1 MTFFADAV
9 AGLTASPKWIS
20 PKYFYDARGSH
31 YFDLICKLDEYYPYR
46 TEMALLPRVAKELD
60 HHLPS
65 RVVIVEFGAGSLHKV
80 RPLLASSRAI
90 QGFIPIDISAEHLT
104 NAGKSLQKDFPNVEI
119 RPATGDFTQPL
130 DLPQLNV
137 DSQASN
143 RALPRLGFFPGS
155 TIGNFSPAN
164 ARSFLLNARHSLGP
178 NSLFLLGVD
187 TQQDVVTLERAY
199 NDTQGITAA
208 FNKNLLVR
216 MNREL
221 NTNFEPNNFTHR
233 AYFNQ
238 PLGRIEMHLIS
249 DKMQQIQLGTHT
261 ISLAQGESIHTEN
274 SYKYTPTK
282 LQELVESAGW
292 TISHKWQSPDG
303 AFSEVLL
310 RHTRAAAATVAA

>member
-1 MTFFADAV
+1 MTFYEDAV

-20 PKYFYDARGSH
+20 PKYFYDAPGSH

-46 TEMALLPRVAKELD
+46 TEMTLLPQVAKELD
-60 HHLPS
+60 S
-65 RVVIVEFGAGSLHKV
+65 RIPTQVVIVEFGAGSLHKI
-80 RPLLASSRAI
+80 RPLLTHSRAI

-104 NAGKSLQKDFPNVEI
+104 NAGKALQKDFPNLEI
-119 RPATGDFTQPL
+119 RPAVGDFTQPL
-130 DLPQLNV
+130 DLPTLNV
-137 DSQASN
+137 DKQTSS

-164 ARSFLLNARHSLGP
+164 ARSFLVNARRSLGP

-199 NDTQGITAA
+199 NDSQGVTAA

-221 NTNFEPNNFTHR
+221 NTDFELDNFTHR

-238 PLGRIEMHLIS
+238 ALGRIEMHLIS
-249 DKMQQIQLGTHT
+249 DKDQQVRLGSKI
-261 ISLAQGESIHTEN
+261 ISLAHGESIHTEN
-274 SYKYTPTK
+274 SYKYTPRK

-292 TISHKWQSPDG
+292 TISYQWQSPDG